1 MLHYVISLSVLILA
15 VILIRAIF
23 RKKIPPAVIYAM
35 WLAVVVRMC
44 IPMPL
49 FKMDL
54 PVLFER
60 EVAEVG
66 TVDDGAENE
75 APSTN
80 HGTVSDGEELPG
92 YVGGGISGV
101 VDPYIPPQGGGTI
114 IDNPTQG
121 GDTPIGNTPNTGDI
135 PSVVYPNTPG
145 EDPVQGDV
153 GGTDIITPPITEIT
167 PEAPHEDILPVEP
180 AKPDIV
186 NINVPRILRTVWIA
200 GSAVVAAVMI
210 ISALVFQIRAR
221 RDRQLYRTIHK
232 TKVYVSENVG
242 GPCLAGLIPAIYLT
256 PENAYSESSTLTMI
270 HEYTHLRH
278 GDYIWSAV
286 RAIALIVH
294 WWNPLVWAAAILSK
308 HDAELAVDAAITKK
322 LNKEKKLEYA
332 RIIVDTI
339 PVRGAHAIGLGSGQI
354 KERILMITGSRK
366 NRVIAV
372 ILAIAICLGAIGCA
386 FVGRSEGESESESE
400 TESGDG
406 TNESDDGPSDFAIEP
421 TEVYELPLKV
431 PEGEVILQAASYGD
445 TFLLGSERITIDGL
459 NGDASVAT
467 IRAGADG
474 EGYIVFGC
482 GTYDPQAKP
491 TERRPHFTEYH
502 TYRVV
507 CKDRRIV
514 EVEEVDTI
522 TSADV
527 LEYGKPYTGTLDGQ
541 YECSRASVFDGLQ
554 LYYGILIDKN
564 NIRIKSGAFTSGG
577 SGPKTGTFTYDVTTG
592 AIVADLTYEE
602 YHYVTDT
609 TETINETVSGK
620 LLEYKGMVHFVND
633 AENASPLP
641 LSFSPDA
648 CIKSE
653 GIYAR
658 TNEGYDILIIDNKPY
673 KMDGETAFSELNTGD
688 KICVIHSTF
697 GESYL
702 GSPTKTMD
710 GVSAFIVRKIAD
722 GDVSDIPR
730 EAIEKMSELGLVI
743 MNYGLNLP
751 EDVTRLLSMTAGEI
765 RSEFGGMTL
774 VYSENGPGQPVYKI
788 DGLPGIH
795 TVYHHTN
802 MDDPITDDRYA
813 GEIIVDGRYAG
824 DILGM
829 KIGDDIADVET
840 GITWN
845 LAWYDVINGTVHV
858 KGEFGEYTLEVN
870 MKVADGIGLP
880 DESTATE
887 SEWNRW
893 GRSFTKDPKGEI
905 SNFRFAKL
913 AEING
918 DTTGGLVNCVF
929 EIALGKAG
937 STSVGVNYDETAAKV
952 YFIAPDAWAK
962 NENTMQDNNGP
973 RVVIHDLHDGVIK
986 TDSTSS
992 FGYFYEGDAKFPAT
1006 ITGKTAEGY
1015 TYAGHVD
1022 ETNDSFRRYFIS
1034 IWIDD
1039 LFVHTVE
1046 LRSYAEY
1053 DGDLDAYF
1061 ERVFRPLLESI
1072 RYEFSIGELPMIF
1085 SNIYNNAEIAFSRFT
1100 DCAMMGY
1107 TSEKIEYGGKSYLC
1121 VSPGIATSLSDLR
1134 KITEIYFT
1142 SEIVDKLMKTEV
1154 DGFPL
1159 YVERDGKLYRLEEY
1173 SKQVGRSTVS
1183 SLEPI
1188 GFYNGEFYV
1197 RVSSKAQYLGK
1208 EYSIH
1213 EICKYKLVEGAIYF
1227 TEFPFM
1233 TTMMRDAIYS
1243 SNGDEGTSGGDS
1255 SVSVPVPGG
1264 DKYVMEDPMEFL
1276 PPEAASRGKSVQV
1289 GDSYFISYHT
1299 YTEEPSVYVA
1309 LRLENGNYLMM
1320 KTVLPEEDFVRDGF
1334 IKDMWD
1340 SGNDSVIAVVRR
1352 YQIGLACYTDLVCEL
1367 SLDAC
1372 NDAHNDQLDA
1382 YHNNS
1387 DVYKIPAWELVERK
1401 FIFDEAAIGAYIPEK
1416 AKVVFVKQLLN
1427 SPHFLYFC
1435 TNEAGTEFM
1444 LYHLYANIWGS
1455 NPDIGK
1461 IERLD
1466 VKLPESLKYDTVVPV
1481 EYTTGGGSMECKFY
1495 LRLTRGSEI
1504 FYVSF
1509 DNFAWETGED
1519 VLDFE
1524 YKGIITEEEQRELA
1538 GMYPELFKAPGL
1550 TLQMDAGADAVKF
1563 YTETVR
1569 DALGAKFS
1577 YKIFTSPNYLYF
1589 CSVGELEDF
1598 KVYYVNSA
1606 AGGDLVIVEPLD
1618 VKLPDYIE
1626 YDTVEP
1632 VFATWGGGSLEC
1644 RFYLEITKDE
1654 EVSYVEF
1661 NNFAWRE
1668 PEEHIIFDYAG
1679 VLPAVEQKR
1688 LSDEHPDIFEA
1699 PSTIVN
1705 VSVEVH
1711 GDADCEIIFDEESYE
1726 SGMFTRFT
1734 LRAGEKTVDFEG
1746 YQLNYKPADIYISD
1760 ITGDGVNDYT
1770 VVFTWGTGTS
1780 VLEREAHVFD
1790 GATLYEITVSSP
1802 EDYLEENLVQSFD
1815 GDKYT
1820 LKLGSVDYVILKAD
1834 LVTPSAHSSDRV
1846 GTNSH
1851 LTYHVNEDGELVAVI
1866 GCMIGMAEYVGVI
1879 EIEYGYTSAGEL
1891 RPAHAKYID
1900 TLSLEYGINSYY
1912 DSIRTK

>member
-1 MLHYVISLSVLILA
+1 MLNYVITLSVLILA

-23 RKKIPPAVIYAM
+23 RKKIPPVVIYAM

-60 EVAEVG
+60 ETVEVG
-66 TVDDGAENE
+66 TVDEGTENE
-75 APSTN
+75 APGTN
-80 HGTVSDGEELPG
+80 HSTVNDGEELPG
-92 YVGGGISGV
+92 YVGGEIGGV
-101 VDPYIPPQGGGTI
+101 VDPYIPPQGDGTNI
-114 IDNPTQG
+114 NDPIQG
-121 GDTPIGNTPNTGDI
+121 GDAPIGNTPNVGDI
-135 PSVVYPNTPG
+135 PSVVYPFTPSD
-145 EDPVQGDV
+145 DPVQGDA
-153 GGTDIITPPITEIT
+153 GGTDIITPPLTEIT
-167 PEAPHEDILPVEP
+167 PEAPHENILPTEP

-210 ISALVFQIRAR
+210 ISALVFQLRAR

-256 PENAYSESSTLTMI
+256 PENAYSDSSTLTMI

-278 GDYIWSAV
+278 GDYIWAAV
-286 RAIALIVH
+286 RAAALIVH
-294 WWNPLVWAAAILSK
+294 WWNPLVWAAAILSR
-308 HDAELAVDAAITKK
+308 HDAELAVDAAVTKR
-322 LNKEKKLEYA
+322 LNDKKKLEYA

-354 KERILMITGSRK
+354 KERILMITGSQK

-400 TESGDG
+400 TEAGDD
-406 TNESDDGPSDFAIEP
+406 TNEPDDGPSDFAIEP
-421 TEVYELPLKV
+421 TEVYELPLKA

-507 CKDRRIV
+507 CEDRKIV
-514 EVEEVDTI
+514 EVEKVDSI
-522 TSADV
+522 NSADV
-527 LEYGKPYTGTLDGQ
+527 IEHGKPYTGTLDGQ
-541 YECSRASVFDGLQ
+541 YECSRASVFDGLL
-554 LYYGILIDKN
+554 LYYGIHIDGN
-564 NIRIKSGAFTSGG
+564 TISVKSGAFTSSG
-577 SGPKTGTFTYDVTTG
+577 SGPKTGTFTYDITTG
-592 AIVADLTYEE
+592 TLVADLTYEE
-602 YHYVTDT
+602 YHYVTDS

-620 LLEYKGMVHFVND
+620 LLEYKGMVHFVSD

-653 GIYAR
+653 GIYVR
-658 TNEGYDILIIDNKPY
+658 TNEGYDILIVGNKPY
-673 KMDGETAFSELNTGD
+673 KMDSQSYFSELNTGD
-688 KICVIHSTF
+688 KICVIHSAF
-697 GESYL
+697 GKSYL

-710 GVSAFIVRKIAD
+710 GASAFIVRKIAD
-722 GDVSDIPR
+722 GDVSDVPG

-743 MNYGLNLP
+743 MNYGLSLP

-765 RSEFGGMTL
+765 RSEFGEMTL
-774 VYSENGPGQPVYKI
+774 EYSEYGPGQPVYLI
-788 DGLPGIH
+788 NGLPGIH
-795 TVYHHTN
+795 AVYHHTN

-813 GEIIVDGRYAG
+813 GELIVDGRYAG
-824 DILGM
+824 GILGM
-829 KIGDDIADVET
+829 NIGNDIADVDGEIVWKFAT
-840 GITWN
+840 YN
-845 LAWYDVINGTVHV
+845 VENGTSHV
-858 KGEFGEYTLEVN
+858 KGEFGEYTLEVVLRPE
-870 MKVADGIGLP
+870 KVDGGYP
-880 DESTATE
+880 DEVFRTE
-887 SEWNRW
+887 DEWNKWRN
-893 GRSFTKDPKGEI
+893 SFARDPKGEI
-905 SNFRFAKL
+905 LNFRVAKL
-913 AEING
+913 NKMNG

-952 YFIAPDAWAK
+952 YFTAPDTWAK

-973 RVVIHDLHDGVIK
+973 RVVIHDLRDGVIK
-986 TDSTSS
+986 VDSTSS
-992 FGYFYEGDAKFPAT
+992 FGYYYEGDAKFPAT
-1006 ITGKTAEGY
+1006 ITGKTTEGY

-1034 IWIDD
+1034 IWIED

-1046 LRSYAEY
+1046 LRSYVEY
-1053 DGDLDAYF
+1053 DGDPDAYF

-1085 SNIYNNAEIAFSRFT
+1085 SNIYTNAEIAYSRFT

-1142 SEIVDKLMKTEV
+1142 SEIVDKLMNTEV

-1159 YVERDGKLYRLEEY
+1159 YVERDGNLYRLEEY

-1197 RVSSKAQYLGK
+1197 RVSSKAQYLGEE
-1208 EYSIH
+1208 EYSVH
-1213 EICKYKLVEGAIYF
+1213 AICKYKLVYGAIFF

-1233 TTMMRDAIYS
+1233 TSIMRDAIYS
-1243 SNGDEGTSGGDS
+1243 SNGDEGTSDGDS
-1255 SVSVPVPGG
+1255 SVSIPVPGG
-1264 DKYVMEDPMEFL
+1264 DKYVIEDPMDFL
-1276 PPEAASRGKSVQV
+1276 PPEAASRGRSVQI

-1320 KTVLPEEDFVRDGF
+1320 KTALPEEDFVRDGF

-1340 SGNDSVIAVVRR
+1340 SGNGSAIAVVRR
-1352 YQIGLACYTDLVCEL
+1352 YQIGMACYTDLVCEL

-1372 NDAHNDQLDA
+1372 NDAHSDQLDA
-1382 YHNNS
+1382 YYNNK

-1401 FIFDEAAIGAYIPEK
+1401 FIFDQTAIGAY
-1416 AKVVFVKQLLN
+1416 L
-1427 SPHFLYFC
+1427 
-1435 TNEAGTEFM
+1435 
-1444 LYHLYANIWGS
+1444 
-1455 NPDIGK
+1455 PDK
-1461 IERLD
+1461 
-1466 VKLPESLKYDTVVPV
+1466 VKL
-1481 EYTTGGGSMECKFY
+1481 MFH
-1495 LRLTRGSEI
+1495 
-1504 FYVSF
+1504 
-1509 DNFAWETGED
+1509 
-1519 VLDFE
+1519 
-1524 YKGIITEEEQRELA
+1524 
-1538 GMYPELFKAPGL
+1538 
-1550 TLQMDAGADAVKF
+1550 
-1563 YTETVR
+1563 
-1569 DALGAKFS
+1569 
-1577 YKIFTSPNYLYF
+1577 YKIFTSPTYLYF
-1589 CSVGELEDF
+1589 CTVGENDENFAIYSVD
-1598 KVYYVNSA
+1598 YYEYEK
-1606 AGGDLVIVEPLD
+1606 GEGEIRKLD

-1626 YDTVEP
+1626 YDTVKP
-1632 VFATWGGGSLEC
+1632 VFATTGGGSGEC
-1644 RFYLEITKDE
+1644 RFYLELTRDG

-1668 PEEHIIFDYAG
+1668 PGEHIIFDYAG

-1688 LSDEHPDIFEA
+1688 LAGEHPDIFEA
-1699 PSTIVN
+1699 PATIVN
-1705 VSVEVH
+1705 VAVTVH
-1711 GDADCEIIFDEESYE
+1711 GEADCELIFDEDSLGGEL
-1726 SGMFTRFT
+1726 FTRFT
-1734 LRAGEKTVDFEG
+1734 LKAGDKAVDFEG
-1746 YQLNYKPADIYISD
+1746 RQLNYKSADIYTSD

-1780 VLEREAHVFD
+1780 VLEREVHVFD
-1790 GATLYEITVSSP
+1790 GASLREITVSSP

-1815 GDKYT
+1815 GEKYT
-1820 LKLGSVDYVILKAD
+1820 LKLDGAEYVILKAD

-1851 LTYHVNEDGELVAVI
+1851 LTYHVNEDRELVAVI

-1879 EIEYGYTSAGEL
+1879 EIEYEYTAAGEL
-1891 RPAHAKYID
+1891 HPVHAKYID